1 MKKIR
6 LNFKIKI
13 FLRIFCHNI
22 ILGNYYYFME
32 KDRDIFRYASNKYI
46 FFGDEFNIEFI
57 KNIFPIYFIYLEIK
71 YLHKYQIRKF

>member
-6 LNFKIKI
+6 LNFKINI

-32 KDRDIFRYASNKYI
+32 KNRDILRYASNKYI
-46 FFGDEFNIEFI
+46 FFGNEFNIKFI
-57 KNIFPIYFIYLEIK
+57 KNIFQYILFI
-71 YLHKYQIRKF
+71 